1 MAGKHF
7 FHKNYKIA
15 SKINYKNTSLPFL
28 RLLKRTQVLKSN
40 PRLFRLR
47 AQLSPG
53 CLTSHL
59 RYCIKD
65 FADISLKVIYIQ
77 SLTKES
83 FIYKLQMFFSFLRIL
98 LCAMCGDEYPVELIL
113 GTMLQP
119 HACYSNPEQQDTIM
133 IEAMLGNVKK
143 TIAVTL
149 TSYHRKILLVFFRD
163 VHQISLL
170 RI

>member
-1 MAGKHF
+1 MA
-7 FHKNYKIA
+7 A
-15 SKINYKNTSLPFL
+15 SKFFTKITKLLPKLITKILLYLFWDYLNEL
-28 RLLKRTQVLKSN
+28 RCLKVILACSDCV
-40 PRLFRLR
+40 PRVFN
-47 AQLSPG
+47 
-53 CLTSHL
+53 SHL
-59 RYCIKD
+59 RYCRKD

-149 TSYHRKILLVFFRD
+149 TSYHRKILLVFLGMFIKF
-163 VHQISLL
+163 HF
-170 RI
+170 